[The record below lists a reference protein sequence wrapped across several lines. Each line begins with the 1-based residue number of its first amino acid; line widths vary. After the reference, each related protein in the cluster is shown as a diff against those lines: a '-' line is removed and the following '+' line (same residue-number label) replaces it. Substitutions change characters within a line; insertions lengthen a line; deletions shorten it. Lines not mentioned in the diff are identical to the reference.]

1 MSKAFGI
8 SLFAL
13 SVAALYHPLPAL
25 AGPVTDAD
33 LRGKTVC
40 WSYGG
45 TRNIYRKDG
54 SFDSNLVGH
63 GTWRLVA
70 DRLTEDGDHGVYTF
84 TIDKDGQTLHMY
96 GKTPGGGSV
105 EVWGTTAIEPSGWR
119 VVPRVHGPAK
129 SNALC

>member
-1 MSKAFGI
+1 MPGASNVILMAA
-8 SLFAL
+8 SALLFARP
-13 SVAALYHPLPAL
+13 VVAL
-25 AGPVTDAD
+25 AAPVTDAD

-45 TRNIYRKDG
+45 TRNTYRKDG

-105 EVWGTTAIEPSGWR
+105 EVWG
-119 VVPRVHGPAK
+119 HYC
-129 SNALC
+129 N

>member
-1 MSKAFGI
+1 MFAKPREDKVMFGASKFTLIAV
-8 SLFAL
+8 LAL
-13 SVAALYHPLPAL
+13 VFCRPVIAL
-25 AGPVTDAD
+25 AAPVTDAD

-45 TRNIYRKDG
+45 TRNTYGKDG

-84 TIDKDGQTLHMY
+84 TISKEGQTLHMY
-96 GKTPGGGSV
+96 GRTPGGGSV
-105 EVWGTTAIEPSGWR
+105 EVWGR
-119 VVPRVHGPAK
+119 YC
-129 SNALC
+129 N

>member
-1 MSKAFGI
+1 MAGASKLI
-8 SLFAL
+8 SIT
-13 SVAALYHPLPAL
+13 AL
-25 AGPVTDAD
+25 ALVFGPPVVALASPVTDAD

-45 TRNIYRKDG
+45 TRNTYGKDG
-54 SFDSNLVGH
+54 SFDSNLIGR

-105 EVWGTTAIEPSGWR
+105 EVWG
-119 VVPRVHGPAK
+119 HYC
-129 SNALC
+129 N

>member
-1 MSKAFGI
+1 MPRASKLI
-8 SLFAL
+8 SIT
-13 SVAALYHPLPAL
+13 AL
-25 AGPVTDAD
+25 ALVFGPPVVAVASPVTDAD

-45 TRNIYRKDG
+45 TRNTYRKDG
-54 SFDSNLVGH
+54 SFNSNLVGH

-96 GKTPGGGSV
+96 GKTLRRWLCGGLGALLQLSPG
-105 EVWGTTAIEPSGWR
+105 T
-119 VVPRVHGPAK
+119 
-129 SNALC
+129 